1 MYNLSDHFKEFA
13 LTYKYNNKALQEI
26 VTILISKDTSIAK
39 LKTYLRENNIIIEQL
54 KQEALDFLILYA
66 YYTLKDDCITE
77 AELNDFIALKRILS
91 IKENDFII
99 YKEFQ
104 VKEILKQQFLRM
116 YSDKFIDSNEAITQ
130 VNLQIMFGLSYDE
143 FEELKQ
149 DEVINAL
156 LQGANPKDLDIS
168 SLPKGFVL

>member
-39 LKTYLRENNIIIEQL
+39 LKTYLFENSIIIEQI
-54 KQEALDFLILYA
+54 KQEALDFLVLYA

-77 AELNDFIALKRILS
+77 AELNDFIALKRILA

>member
-39 LKTYLRENNIIIEQL
+39 LKTYLFENNIIIEQI
-54 KQEALDFLILYA
+54 KQEALDFLVLYA

-91 IKENDFII
+91 IKENDFIA

>member
-26 VTILISKDTSIAK
+26 VAILISKDTSIAK

-77 AELNDFIALKRILS
+77 AELNDFIALKRILA
-91 IKENDFII
+91 IKENDFIA